1 MWNMRKLSFSSKRR
15 NEVKDENK
23 YTESEEE
30 NVCIID
36 WEVRPG
42 GLLVQKRIG
51 VSGEANFVAGPMIKI
66 KVSYDSCYHDLTVPA
81 ESTFGDVKKILTDR
95 TGLHPTVQRLLFQG
109 KEKDNNECLHI
120 AGVKDTSKLI
130 LMEDPASKEMKKIQD
145 NSVSCEAIAQVKVEV
160 DKLSHRVVTLE
171 EAVLKGMKVEDME
184 FVVLSELFMIQ
195 LLTLDSI
202 ESDGEARTQR
212 KEEVHRIQS
221 LIDMLDN
228 FKARNSNLIS
238 NCAGTSLV
246 TTKWETSAPNRLQ
259 QSTKITQE
267 WELFD

>member
-81 ESTFGDVKKILTDR
+81 ESTFGDLKKILTDR

-109 KEKDNNECLHI
+109 KEKDSNECLHI

-171 EAVLKGMKVEDME
+171 EAVLK
-184 FVVLSELFMIQ
+184 
-195 LLTLDSI
+195 
-202 ESDGEARTQR
+202 DGEARTQR